1 MSFGIRTHKPTCQ
14 KYSTNIFTPQSRGN
28 PNRNAYSIRLSD
40 YTPSTEP
47 VSAMIMTNKITDEPG
62 SGVKACKKGI
72 K

>member
-14 KYSTNIFTPQSRGN
+14 KYLQTFSPR
-28 PNRNAYSIRLSD
+28 NREAIQIETLIRLSD